1 MTITRTKAEVIDD
14 IIKAFKDDEE
24 LFNACIEEL
33 DRYNGYLGD
42 NRYYDM
48 DELDELLTSLSPSEL
63 LNRAYYGHAENE
75 RMIDQWGNSHPCEFN
90 PNADYFII
98 SVYGNLCSTNY
109 KDYSAQLDEYAVEA
123 MSENRYDIDS
133 IDDSDE
139 LSVLFD
145 ELEEME
151 V

>member
-48 DELDELLTSLSPSEL
+48 DELLYSGSYLSAYSLTP
-63 LNRAYYGHAENE
+63 
-75 RMIDQWGNSHPCEFN
+75 I
-90 PNADYFII
+90 
-98 SVYGNLCSTNY
+98 
-109 KDYSAQLDEYAVEA
+109 
-123 MSENRYDIDS
+123 
-133 IDDSDE
+133 
-139 LSVLFD
+139 
-145 ELEEME
+145 
-151 V
+151 